1 MTSNSNNYSCSWAF
15 ESFSYCIPLNI
26 IYCNLWVF
34 FSKVVIKWIGEHL
47 WCYIHVKQS
56 HILLFGFSMNNDF
69 SFFLCYMGEP
79 FMVVANHLKY
89 KANYTSAL
97 LTFDQLL
104 PFNPKHSHPSQRACF
119 QPHFSMMDNVST
131 LMVFLFKLSSLLHPL
146 WRCLLIFIFKI
157 FLNLKHA

>member
-1 MTSNSNNYSCSWAF
+1 
-15 ESFSYCIPLNI
+15 
-26 IYCNLWVF
+26 
-34 FSKVVIKWIGEHL
+34 
-47 WCYIHVKQS
+47 
-56 HILLFGFSMNNDF
+56 
-69 SFFLCYMGEP
+69 MGEP

-146 WRCLLIFIFKI
+146 
-157 FLNLKHA
+157 